1 MTVLIAVDGPNP
13 WDGPCPPDG
22 VTTRFTGRV
31 TVTGGTG
38 PVTVALR
45 WETTDDRAGKLE
57 PLTFDDRIPQ
67 DLKWG
72 LSQTYN
78 PGGTYDE
85 MIKLVVTA
93 PVQATSAP
101 LPYTITCS

>member
-1 MTVLIAVDGPNP
+1 VTVSIAVDGPNP